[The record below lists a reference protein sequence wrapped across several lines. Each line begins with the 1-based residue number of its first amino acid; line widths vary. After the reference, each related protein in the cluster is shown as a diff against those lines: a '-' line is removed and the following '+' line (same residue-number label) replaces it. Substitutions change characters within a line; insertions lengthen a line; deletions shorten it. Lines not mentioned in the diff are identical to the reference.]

1 MKLQLPHFQRGFGI
15 THNARSAISTFYAAS
30 VSLVQLLSF
39 CGDPE
44 QNFIQLA
51 SKRAPVQD
59 LANSDQRTALILI
72 ALKQAHQVLRTH
84 LGCHEWS
91 MDEPAPALAVL
102 LVQGSSPN
110 PAANAPQFAPR
121 NVAPTLTLLPL
132 TESPSF
138 TARKR

>member
-59 LANSDQRTALILI
+59 LANSDQRTAPILI

-84 LGCHEWS
+84 FECHEWS
-91 MDEPAPALAVL
+91 IDEPAPASAFA
-102 LVQGSSPN
+102 QIEGWSPN
-110 PAANAPQFAPR
+110 PAANAP
-121 NVAPTLTLLPL
+121 
-132 TESPSF
+132 
-138 TARKR
+138 